1 MIFAFVGYMGSGK
14 TTIAH
19 SAIAG
24 VHGWQHIGF
33 SDPMLDAMRALG
45 VPETVITDKARW
57 NDPLPVLSGRTL
69 RHAMQ
74 TFGTE
79 WGRKQMHPDFWLNHG
94 IERTRN
100 FQGNTFIDN
109 VRFPNEFEAIE
120 NEGGILIALRRK
132 SAVPTGEIHE
142 SEQHIDQL
150 QQRCHIDLY
159 NDGSIKS
166 ATLIL
171 LSVIQAYMA
180 SNKRL

>member
-19 SAIAG
+19 NAIAG
-24 VHGWQHIGF
+24 VTGWQHIGF
-33 SDPMLDAMRALG
+33 SDPMLDCMRALG
-45 VPETVITDKARW
+45 VPESIIMDKTRW
-57 NDPLPVLSGRTL
+57 NDPLPVLAGRSL
-69 RHAMQ
+69 RYAMQ

-79 WGRKQMHPDFWLNHG
+79 WGRALMHPDFWLKHG
-94 IERTRN
+94 IERANN

-109 VRFPNEFEAIE
+109 VRFPNEFDEIST
-120 NEGGILIALRRK
+120 NGGILIALRRK

-142 SEQHIDQL
+142 SEQHINQL

-166 ATLIL
+166 ATLSL
-171 LSVIQAYMA
+171 LSIIQAYLA
-180 SNKRL
+180 SNNRL